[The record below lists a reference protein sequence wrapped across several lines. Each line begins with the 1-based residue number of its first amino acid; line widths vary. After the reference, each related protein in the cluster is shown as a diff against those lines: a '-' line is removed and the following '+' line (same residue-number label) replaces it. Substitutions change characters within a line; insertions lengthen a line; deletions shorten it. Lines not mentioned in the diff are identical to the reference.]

1 MEYKKLTEILV
12 GISVAGIIAIS
23 TAIAIIDPIDIWGSP
38 LVYGVNQVKV
48 KQEDLLDISRPYEFE
63 RVRPNIVYIGE
74 SEVYK
79 GIYPT
84 SIHASDDKVYAMGEN
99 GMSLPYIHKY
109 LNFMYKI
116 QKPQIVY
123 IGINPESL
131 GKRKFN
137 STRDSY
143 SQNRMDYI
151 SSGTISMNLFRF
163 KDNMASLSTV
173 RPTIKYCYHHP
184 DGEPL
189 SLRGYWRPTG
199 DAKTVNKKR
208 FYYWLNGYVRNYK
221 VWEFEPNSIKMLQQ
235 IKTEAD
241 KNGVK
246 VVFFFAPVSADAYML
261 LDINGKLPAYN
272 QAKIKAAQAVPVY
285 DFCYINELT
294 TNRQQYWF
302 DILHFRKPLGE
313 KIKAV
318 IDRGEK
324 PDYFKYLDSQ
334 TAVDSIEQEEQDY
347 TTWKKNNMEYFNT
360 VNQLVKE
367 NKKLTSKDL
376 SKYIGF

>member
-38 LVYGVNQVKV
+38 LFYGVNQVKI
-48 KQEDLLDISRPYEFE
+48 KQEKLLDISRPYEFA
-63 RVRPNIVYIGE
+63 RVRPEIIYIGE

-84 SIHASDDKVYAMGEN
+84 SMYAKDDKVYAMGEN

-116 QKPQIVY
+116 RKPQIVY

-131 GKRKFN
+131 GKRKFH
-137 STRDSY
+137 SKRASY
-143 SQNRMDYI
+143 SQSRMDYV
-151 SSGTISMNLFRF
+151 SGGIISMNLFRF
-163 KDNMASLSTV
+163 KDNMSSISTIL
-173 RPTIKYCYHHP
+173 PTVKYCYQHP
-184 DGEPL
+184 DEEPL
-189 SLRGYWRPTG
+189 SIRGYWRPTG
-199 DAKTVNKKR
+199 DAKTVNTKR
-208 FYYWLNGYVRNYK
+208 FYYWLNGSIRNYK
-221 VWEFEPNSIKMLQQ
+221 DWEYEPDSTKMLKQ

-272 QAKIKAAQAVPVY
+272 QAKIKAAQTVPIY

-318 IDRGEK
+318 IDRDEK
-324 PDYFKYLDSQ
+324 ADYYKYLDSQ
-334 TAVDSIEQEEQDY
+334 SAVESIEQEEQDY
-347 TTWKKNNMEYFNT
+347 ITWKKNNMEYFNT
-360 VNQLVKE
+360 VNQLVKK

-376 SKYIGF
+376 SRYIGF